1 MQSSSLSEEFYV
13 SLIIIRIKITKF
25 MDISNNKKNI
35 ITLVLISLYIVLI
48 AVSKLFPHPDNF
60 TPILGLAIFG
70 GAMFIRKRIF
80 LYITVFALF
89 VSDFIFNNYVHPE
102 YFTNKS
108 GIIIFSDY
116 MIWVYV
122 SILLVIV
129 AASYILKKFNYP
141 KLFFTA
147 IGGAIVFFL
156 ITNFGSWLSS
166 PELYTRDFTGLIN
179 SYVAG
184 IPFFRS
190 TLISNIL
197 FSFIVFGIYDIAVR
211 YIFKEKGIFSF
222 MDK

>member
-1 MQSSSLSEEFYV
+1 M
-13 SLIIIRIKITKF
+13 KINK
-25 MDISNNKKNI
+25 DKKNI
-35 ITLVLISLYIVLI
+35 VTVIAISLYILLI
-48 AVSKLFPHPDNF
+48 AVIKLFPHPDNF

-70 GAMFIRKRIF
+70 GAMLLRKRIF
-80 LYITVFALF
+80 LYVTIIALF
-89 VSDFIFNNYVHPE
+89 VSDFVFNNYVHPE
-102 YFTNKS
+102 YFANKK
-108 GIIIFSDY
+108 GIIFFADY

-122 SILLVIV
+122 SIVLIIFS
-129 AASYILKKFNYP
+129 ASFLLKKFNYI

-166 PELYTRDFTGLIN
+166 PELYTRDFSGLLN

-190 TLISNIL
+190 TLISNII

-211 YIFKEKGIFSF
+211 YIFRLKGVYSF
-222 MDK
+222 NE